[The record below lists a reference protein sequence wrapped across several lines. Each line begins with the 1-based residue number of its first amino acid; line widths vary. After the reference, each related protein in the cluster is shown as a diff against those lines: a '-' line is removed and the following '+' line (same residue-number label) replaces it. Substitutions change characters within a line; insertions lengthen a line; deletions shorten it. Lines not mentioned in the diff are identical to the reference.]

1 MALFGFQ
8 SKKKLQERAEDLI
21 ITARVDAGLA
31 NKATYFETFMEYYN
45 EILDSFKELCE
56 ISDRIT
62 LKGVRGNPKSE
73 YYKLKHEQQWH
84 MRDALEREYNRIIK
98 EGATTYRNNRE
109 KTTTSY
115 KLFHEAIQNY
125 SDQFDD
131 ETSDFAKNLLKKL
144 ALKFNIQS
152 EAIEAPSVLGYAQ
165 YDFDLFEGH
174 EFEYWCANLLRCNG
188 FENVEVTQRSGDQ
201 GVDIIAEKDDI
212 RYAIQCKCYSSD
224 LGNTP
229 VQEVWAGKSM
239 YHCQIGAVMT
249 NRYFTKGA
257 RELANTTGVL
267 LWDRDKLLKMT
278 NMLTP

>member
-21 ITARVDAGLA
+21 ITAQVDADLA
-31 NKATYFETFMEYYN
+31 NKTDYFETFMEYYD
-45 EILDSFKELCE
+45 EILASFKELCE
-56 ISDRIT
+56 ISDRIK
-62 LKGVRGNPKSE
+62 LKDISGDPKYD
-73 YYKLKHEQQWH
+73 YYKLKNDQQWH
-84 MRDALEREYNRIIK
+84 MRDALEREYDQIVKN
-98 EGATTYRNNRE
+98 GTTIYRNNRGR
-109 KTTTSY
+109 TTASY
-115 KLFHEAIQNY
+115 ENFQETIQKY
-125 SDQFDD
+125 SDQFDE
-131 ETSDFAKNLLKKL
+131 ETSAFAKNLLKKL

-152 EAIEAPSVLGYAQ
+152 ETAEIPSASGDAY
-165 YDFDLFEGH
+165 YDFDSFEGH

-188 FENVEVTQRSGDQ
+188 FENVEVTPGSGDQ

-229 VQEVWAGKSM
+229 VQEVLAGRSM
-239 YHCQIGAVMT
+239 YHCQIGVVMT

-267 LWDRDKLLKMT
+267 LWDRDKLLKMM
-278 NMLTP
+278 NIL